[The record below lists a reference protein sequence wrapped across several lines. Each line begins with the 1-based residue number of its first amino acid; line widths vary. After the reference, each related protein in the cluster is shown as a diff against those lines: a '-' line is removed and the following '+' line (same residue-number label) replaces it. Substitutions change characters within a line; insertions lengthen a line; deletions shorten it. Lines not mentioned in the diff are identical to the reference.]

1 MTLLDRVEDTLK
13 SFRPKTHRQFV
24 VFNVA
29 SRFDDLPH
37 LARYLNLCHH
47 SVATLLD
54 AARRAEAHALAD
66 GNNPVISFFALLVDQ
81 ERKEAA

>member
-1 MTLLDRVEDTLK
+1 MTLLERVEDTLK

-47 SVATLLD
+47 PVAALLD
-54 AARRAEAHALAD
+54 AARRAEGHALAH
-66 GNNPVISFFALLVDQ
+66 GTNPVITFFTLLVDQ
-81 ERKEAA
+81 DRKEAA